1 MRFRHLSNHG
11 NKPCAPLVRGKPRA
25 LSLRRERPLSENS
38 RQLSRLRSQ
47 PLAVMAARTNYLI
60 AIRDLIG
67 HVDKIEIPVYL
78 CDSIL
83 TPAEYG
89 GLAVAALGK
98 AMELKTAVGVFVIP
112 SEIANDPDHVAKYA
126 EQLES

>member
-60 AIRDLIG
+60 AIRDLVG
-67 HVDKIEIPVYL
+67 HVDKVEIPVYL
-78 CDSIL
+78 CDSIM
-83 TPAEYG
+83 TPSEHG
-89 GLAVAALGK
+89 GLFSGGVLGK
-98 AMELKTAVGVFVIP
+98 AKELKTAAAKFVIP
-112 SEIANDPDHVAKYA
+112 TEIATRREEVAKY
-126 EQLES
+126 